1 MKKYNQLPRKGRTF
15 EGSEPSG
22 MTIWISQLHKKPW
35 PVCVFHQVH
44 HGHTT
49 SHAPWT
55 SSGQHPLASVSTTSH
70 ILSQEVLIS
79 AFGGSGGPFKF
90 LALSAFTLLPSGS
103 KLHLLLQ
110 CCLEGFI
117 NWTKNPCYYLI
128 RNKKQDFPGGTGDM
142 GSIPAREDSTCGR
155 ATKLMCHDCWACALE
170 SGSHSYW
177 ACMPRPC
184 APQQEKPLQWKAD
197 GSHQRVA
204 PANRN

>member
-35 PVCVFHQVH
+35 PVCIFHQVH

-117 NWTKNPCYYLI
+117 KFHLPLSQRMGI
-128 RNKKQDFPGGTGDM
+128 VGKKENTCQLGWGKALQTVVRITFPWK
-142 GSIPAREDSTCGR
+142 II
-155 ATKLMCHDCWACALE
+155 K
-170 SGSHSYW
+170 SY
-177 ACMPRPC
+177 A
-184 APQQEKPLQWKAD
+184 AYT
-197 GSHQRVA
+197 
-204 PANRN
+204 